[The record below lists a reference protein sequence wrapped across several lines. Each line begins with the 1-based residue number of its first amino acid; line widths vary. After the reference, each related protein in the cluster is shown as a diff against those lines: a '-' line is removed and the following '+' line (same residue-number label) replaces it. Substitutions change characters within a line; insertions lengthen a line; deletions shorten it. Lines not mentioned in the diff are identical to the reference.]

1 MHDLT
6 ASQKLWYV
14 TKKVLASPVSL
25 ALWAVGGVI
34 SYYLVTRGGHLNV
47 VTLSPVFLAAAVQI
61 GLLYTKLHDEEYL
74 RRLFQNRQQKEE
86 NLSEA
91 QVESL
96 LEQMDFETRQRIR
109 YILQLQKEVA
119 REARGNDVASF
130 ARGDLE
136 RVAAQL
142 APLVQ
147 RAVRIAIRKQQLSKY
162 LHNIDEKALTTY
174 CSNLRQ
180 KIASTTDS
188 VTKSQYEQ
196 ALKSREAELQ
206 TYQAITQAADRI
218 DSQLEN
224 VEATFASWKAKVIRI
239 KTADVA
245 SAASVS
251 EGLHQELD
259 DLTSE
264 IDLLDT
270 SVSEALAGDDQAVIQ
285 QGLGN

>member
-1 MHDLT
+1 VHDLT
-6 ASQKLWYV
+6 SSQKLWYV
-14 TKKVLASPVSL
+14 TKKVLASPVSI

-34 SYYLVTRGGHLNV
+34 SFYLAKQGWVGPPLALPLV
-47 VTLSPVFLAAAVQI
+47 AAAAGQF
-61 GLLYTKLHDEEYL
+61 GLLYTRLHDEDYL

-86 NLSEA
+86 NLTEA

-119 REARGNDVASF
+119 REARGNDVASY
-130 ARGDLE
+130 ARSDLE

-147 RAVRIAIRKQQLSKY
+147 RAVRIAIRKQQLAKY
-162 LHNIDEKALTTY
+162 LHNVDEKALTTY

-180 KIASTTDS
+180 KIASTTDP

-259 DLTSE
+259 QLTSE

-270 SVSEALAGDDQAVIQ
+270 SVSEALAGEDQAVVQ